1 MKTQATLLGAILLT
15 AGMATAQTTES
26 TSTTTTSY
34 NYTTAPVSSTD
45 ATNVSSTTVNTPT
58 NVNDNMT
65 GTYNNA
71 ATTPS
76 TNTYGSTTVTTT
88 STGNDN
94 MSTSNRRD
102 GDDDRSWGK
111 KGKFGVYAGVNAS
124 RFVNEPIQDNAYRL
138 GYQIGLYGRSA
149 GTVFGQVGA
158 EFRRSSSNLIR
169 TGTGSGTTVGNTTG
183 QIDQTFLAIPA
194 YVGLRLGGALGVR
207 LQVGAELAALVAVG
221 QNNFQLGQD
230 DLNRT
235 ILNGLAGVGI
245 NLGPLTLDVNY
256 NHGLQNVFDNGAD
269 TKRRML
275 ALNLGFRF

>member
-1 MKTQATLLGAILLT
+1 MKTQATLLGVILLT

-34 NYTTAPVSSTD
+34 NYTTAPVSATD

-58 NVNDNMT
+58 NMNDNMT

-71 ATTPS
+71 ATAPS

-94 MSTSNRRD
+94 MSTNRRRS
-102 GDDDRSWGK
+102 DDDRPWGK
-111 KGKFGVYAGVNAS
+111 EGKFGIYAGVNAS
-124 RFVNEPIQDNAYRL
+124 RFVNEPVSDNSYRL
-138 GYQIGLYGRSA
+138 GYQVGLYGRSA

-158 EFRRSSSNLIR
+158 EFRRSTSNLIR
-169 TGTGSGTTVGNTTG
+169 RGSGATVSDISG
-183 QIDQTFLAIPA
+183 QINQTFLAIPA

-207 LQVGAELAALVAVG
+207 LQVGAELAALVAIG
-221 QNNFQLGQD
+221 ENNFKLGQD

-256 NHGLQNVFDNGAD
+256 NHGLQNVFNNGAD

>member
-1 MKTQATLLGAILLT
+1 MKTYITMLPALLLT
-15 AGMATAQTTES
+15 AGLATAQTTES

-65 GTYNNA
+65 GTYNNTA
-71 ATTPS
+71 AAPA
-76 TNTYGSTTVTTT
+76 TNTYGSTTTTTTT
-88 STGNDN
+88 SENGN
-94 MSTSNRRD
+94 MSTNRRR
-102 GDDDRSWGK
+102 DDRPDGK
-111 KGKFGVYAGVNAS
+111 SGKFGIYAGVNAS

-138 GYQIGLYGRSA
+138 GYQVGLYGRSA
-149 GTVFGQVGA
+149 GTVFGQIGA
-158 EFRRSSSNLIR
+158 EFRQSSSNLIR
-169 TGTGSGTTVGNTTG
+169 TGSGSGTTVNQVNG

-207 LQVGAELAALVAVG
+207 LQVGAELAALVAIG
-221 QNNFQLGQD
+221 NNNFQLGKD

-245 NLGPLTLDVNY
+245 NLGPLTLDANY
-256 NHGLQNVFDNGAD
+256 NLGFQNVFDNGAD

>member
-1 MKTQATLLGAILLT
+1 MKTQATYLAAFLLT
-15 AGMATAQTTES
+15 AGMATAQTKEN
-26 TSTTTTSY
+26 TSTTTTSTY
-34 NYTTAPVSSTD
+34 STAPISSTD

-71 ATTPS
+71 ATTPA
-76 TNTYGSTTVTTT
+76 TNTYGSTTTTTTT
-88 STGNDN
+88 SESGN
-94 MSTSNRRD
+94 MSTNRRR
-102 GDDDRSWGK
+102 DDRPDGK
-111 KGKFGVYAGVNAS
+111 DGKFGIYAGVNAS

-138 GYQIGLYGRSA
+138 GYQVGLYGRSA
-149 GTVFGQVGA
+149 GTVFGQIGA

-169 TGTGSGTTVGNTTG
+169 TGSGSGTTVNQVNG

-207 LQVGAELAALVAVG
+207 LQVGAELAALVAIG
-221 QNNFQLGQD
+221 NNNFQLGRD

-245 NLGPLTLDVNY
+245 NLGPLTLDANY
-256 NHGLQNVFDNGAD
+256 NLGFQNVFDNGAD